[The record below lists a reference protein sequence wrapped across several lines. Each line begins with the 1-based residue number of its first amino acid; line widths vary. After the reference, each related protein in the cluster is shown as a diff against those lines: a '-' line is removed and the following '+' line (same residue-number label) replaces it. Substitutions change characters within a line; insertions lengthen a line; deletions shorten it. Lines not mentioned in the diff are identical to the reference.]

1 MAKNNVLVTGS
12 NSGFGRLI
20 SLALARGGH
29 TVFATMRSPATKNAK
44 AAGELRALADAERLA
59 LHVLELDVTDDRSVA
74 TAVETALGIAG
85 HLDVVVN
92 NAGYA
97 LGGLSETF
105 TSEQFL
111 AELNT
116 NVVGMHR
123 VNRAVLPAM
132 RARGAGLIIHI
143 SSTQGRLTMPF
154 YGLYCASKWALE
166 AMAEGYRYELK
177 PTGVEVSIVQPGPF
191 KTPFMASSPV
201 GADPERE
208 SGYGPLAGGFAKLV
222 GMVDQM
228 FAAPDAP
235 DPEEIARAV
244 VTLVGTAPGTRPL
257 RVMVDPSG
265 AGAGAAVL
273 NEAAAGVQRANLAGL
288 GMSALVD

>member
-1 MAKNNVLVTGS
+1 MTKSNILVTGS

-44 AAGELRALADAERLA
+44 AAGELRALAEAERLP
-59 LHVLELDVTDDRSVA
+59 LHVVELDVTDDRSVA
-74 TAVETALGIAG
+74 AAVETAQGIAG

-92 NAGYA
+92 NAGTL

-116 NVVGMHR
+116 NVVGVHR
-123 VNRAVLPAM
+123 VNRAVLPAL
-132 RARGAGLIIHI
+132 RKRGSGLIIHI

-191 KTPFMASSPV
+191 KTQLMASSPT
-201 GADPERE
+201 GADADRA
-208 SGYGPLAGGFAKLV
+208 SGYGPMAGGYANLV
-222 GMVDQM
+222 AMVEQM
-228 FAAPDAP
+228 FAAPGAP

-244 VTLVGTAPGTRPL
+244 VTLVETAPGTRPL

-265 AGAGAAVL
+265 AGAGAADL
-273 NEAAAGVQRANLAGL
+273 NKAAAGVQRVMLTAM
-288 GMSALVD
+288 GMSQLLD